1 MLIVKLKKG
10 DNINKALKRFKQKVR
25 STKLIR
31 TIREN
36 QYFEKPSQSRRKQ
49 KIKFAASICFNSIFM
64 AKYCYIW
71 IYSIFFI
78 GSKFNFG

>member
-10 DNINKALKRFKQKVR
+10 ENINKALKRFKNKVR

-31 TIREN
+31 SIRDN

-49 KIKFAASICFNSIFM
+49 KMKAIRVNKWKLANDEL
-64 AKYCYIW
+64 
-71 IYSIFFI
+71 
-78 GSKFNFG
+78 

>member
-10 DNINKALKRFKQKVR
+10 ENINKALKRFKNKVR

-36 QYFEKPSQSRRKQ
+36 QYFEKPSQVNRKQ
-49 KIKFAASICFNSIFM
+49 KMKAIRVNKWKIANDEL
-64 AKYCYIW
+64 
-71 IYSIFFI
+71 
-78 GSKFNFG
+78 

>member
-31 TIREN
+31 TIRDN
-36 QYFEKPSQSRRKQ
+36 QYFEKPSQARRKQ
-49 KIKFAASICFNSIFM
+49 KMKAIRVNKWKIENGE
-64 AKYCYIW
+64 Y
-71 IYSIFFI
+71 
-78 GSKFNFG
+78 